1 MQDPNSII
9 AQAFDGYVTEVA
21 DELGLSYQRVGEIVG
36 RDNPYP
42 KLWRILN
49 PLGRLDAERL
59 CFVKADFNARCARIL
74 DKHGAPSTASTVH
87 KEFTE
92 AMQKILDK
100 APRHERKKEILEAIA
115 ELNKELEKC
124 EITGDCE

>member
-1 MQDPNSII
+1 MQDPNSVI
-9 AQAFDGYVTEVA
+9 AQAFDGYVTDVA

-36 RDNPYP
+36 KDNPYP

-49 PLGRLDAERL
+49 PLGRNAPERL
-59 CFVKADFNARCARIL
+59 RCVQADFNARCERVYS
-74 DKHGAPSTASTVH
+74 KNPAPSTASSVH

-124 EITGDCE
+124 EINGGCE